1 MASKLHRFIRDPSR
15 HLARKIHPLL
25 GGPHRFFLQS
35 RMDIDP
41 RSIWHN
47 PQFPHGFLIPE
58 GRRIMDLKW
67 WDTVR
72 RDMLVLLLRDVIV
85 RRVRGDFAE
94 LGVYQGLTAR
104 LIHQYA
110 PERTLHLFDTFSG
123 FDEGEIEEPIQSG
136 GFADTSVK
144 AVMRTI
150 EPRGNVIVHAGRF
163 PATVTPEIERTEFA
177 FVHLDADLFE
187 PTMAGL
193 EFFYPRVPAGG
204 VIVMHDYNAWP
215 GARRAVEEFFA
226 GKREFP
232 IPMPDKAGSAVIVKI
247 AW

>member
-1 MASKLHRFIRDPSR
+1 MASKLNKFIRDPSR

-25 GGPHRFFLQS
+25 GGPHRFFVQS

-47 PQFPHGFLIPE
+47 PEFPHGFLVPQ
-58 GRRIMDLKW
+58 GRRITDLHW

-72 RDMLVLLLRDVIV
+72 RDMLVLLLRDVIIRQV
-85 RRVRGDFAE
+85 PGDFAE
-94 LGVYQGLTAR
+94 LGVYRGLTAR

-123 FDEGEIEEPIQSG
+123 FDEGDIEEPTQLGHFS
-136 GFADTSVK
+136 DTSVR
-144 AVMRTI
+144 VVLSTI
-150 EPRGNVIVHAGRF
+150 EPHGNVIVHAGRF
-163 PATVTPEIERTEFA
+163 PATVTHEIEQTEFA

-193 EFFYPRVPAGG
+193 EFFYPRVPSGG
-204 VIVMHDYNAWP
+204 VIVIHDYNAWP
-215 GARRAVEEFFA
+215 GPRRAVEEFFS
-226 GKREFP
+226 GRRDFP
-232 IPMPDKAGSAVIVKI
+232 IPMPDKAGSAVIVK
-247 AW
+247 AA

>member
-1 MASKLHRFIRDPSR
+1 MPSKLHRFIRDPLR
-15 HLARKIHPLL
+15 HLARKFHPLL
-25 GGPHRFFLQS
+25 GGPRRFFLQS
-35 RMDIDP
+35 FMDIDP

-58 GRRIMDLKW
+58 GRRIMELHW

-85 RRVRGDFAE
+85 RQVPGDFAE

-104 LIHQYA
+104 LIHHYA

-123 FDEGEIEEPIQSG
+123 FDKNEIEDPGQSG
-136 GFADTSVK
+136 QFADTSVD
-144 AVMRTI
+144 AVIRTV

-163 PATVTPEIERTEFA
+163 PASVTPQIERLEFA

-193 EFFYPRVPAGG
+193 DFFYPRLPAGG
-204 VIVMHDYNAWP
+204 VIVIHDYNAWP
-215 GARRAVEEFFA
+215 GARRAVDEFFV
-226 GKREFP
+226 GKRECP
-232 IPMPDKAGSAVIVKI
+232 IPMPDKSGSAVIVK
-247 AW
+247 AA